1 MAGHNLPDDSIR
13 LLVSDNYMTEF
24 MSQSVGVS
32 QVRAIHAAPATV
44 RAATY
49 LRGLDQFDVRARD
62 CSLPESQ
69 VLFFRRLRSQ
79 LEAAFVHFEK
89 SAAGWTESVEDFES
103 YTELDWYCN
112 QCEYWMG
119 PADRLDLSQ
128 IYRKCA
134 DMRYRTAAMT
144 SLEYIA
150 VRALVQITNILL
162 KVRRNPLV
170 LRPRPMRICQWIG
183 RHSRNLIARELF
195 MLRLIKRRFVLWL
208 RTSLFRLG

>member
-1 MAGHNLPDDSIR
+1 
-13 LLVSDNYMTEF
+13 MTGF
-24 MSQSVGVS
+24 TSQSVIAS
-32 QVRAIHAAPATV
+32 QVQAIHTAPAAV

-49 LRGLDQFDVRARD
+49 LRGLDQFNVQASD
-62 CSLPESQ
+62 CALPESQ
-69 VLFFRRLRSQ
+69 ILFFRRLRSQ
-79 LEAAFVHFEK
+79 LEAALVHFEK
-89 SAAGWTESVEDFES
+89 SAAGWSESIEDFES

-128 IYRKCA
+128 IYRKYA
-134 DMRYRTAAMT
+134 DMRCRTAAMT

-150 VRALVQITNILL
+150 VRALVQITNILV

-170 LRPRPMRICQWIG
+170 LRPRPIRICQWIR

-195 MLRLIKRRFVLWL
+195 MLRRIKRRFVLWL
-208 RTSLFRLG
+208 RASLLRLG

>member
-1 MAGHNLPDDSIR
+1 
-13 LLVSDNYMTEF
+13 

-32 QVRAIHAAPATV
+32 QVQAIHTAPAAL
-44 RAATY
+44 RAAMY

-79 LEAAFVHFEK
+79 LEAALVHFEK

-119 PADRLDLSQ
+119 PADRLELEQ
-128 IYRKCA
+128 IHRKCA
-134 DMRYRTAAMT
+134 DMQCHKAAVT
-144 SLEYIA
+144 SREYIA
-150 VRALVQITNILL
+150 VTALVQITNILV

-195 MLRLIKRRFVLWL
+195 MLRRARRRFVLWL
-208 RTSLFRLG
+208 RASLLRLG